1 MHSAQ
6 GVGRLPDEC
15 FDRFCVQCVH
25 DEGNDLASR
34 FPSDLRGRFAE
45 WRLSPGADRNIA
57 TLSGQL
63 PRCRFAH
70 TTATT
75 GDDCLFA
82 LQLKIHAP
90 SFEELLRM
98 LSDVRHIK
106 VYPSRS
112 SSCSHILLTLHRV
125 DLES

>member
-1 MHSAQ
+1 MDSAQ

-15 FDRFCVQCVH
+15 LDRFCVQCVH

-34 FPSDLRGRFAE
+34 FLSNLRGSLAE
-45 WRLSPGADRNIA
+45 RRLSPGADRNIA
-57 TLSGQL
+57 TLPGQL

-70 TTATT
+70 AKATT

-90 SFEELLRM
+90 SFEERLLM
-98 LSDVRHIK
+98 LFDVRHTK
-106 VYPSRS
+106 VYPSKS
-112 SSCSHILLTLHRV
+112 CSCSHIPSPSAKLT
-125 DLES
+125 